1 MMNFRTIHPDWM
13 PGGIED
19 DDSSAYVNQVNDPL
33 RSVNAFR
40 MGVTSPRSPRR
51 PSQPFLGFAATSQI
65 GQSERRDH
73 HHHTRINLMDNTRRD
88 NNSPSPQL
96 QQSTMHNQAGFSPAS
111 RSMRQM
117 ADSELMRELEEGEGH
132 TYESELGD
140 SFITP
145 SQAVHHNEDD
155 DEEMDKGNQGVL
167 GLLNHLYQETG
178 TGKGIGM

>member
-1 MMNFRTIHPDWM
+1 MEQSMLNFRAIHPDWM

-51 PSQPFLGFAATSQI
+51 PSQPFLGFAATSQF

-73 HHHTRINLMDNTRRD
+73 SNRVNLMDNTRRD
-88 NNSPSPQL
+88 SSPSQH
-96 QQSTMHNQAGFSPAS
+96 QQNTMHNQSGFNPTS
-111 RSMRQM
+111 RSMREM
-117 ADSELMRELEEGEGH
+117 ADSELMRELEEEDGRQ
-132 TYESELGD
+132 YESELGD

-145 SQAVHHNEDD
+145 S
-155 DEEMDKGNQGVL
+155 
-167 GLLNHLYQETG
+167 
-178 TGKGIGM
+178 

>member
-1 MMNFRTIHPDWM
+1 MLNFRTIHPDWM

-40 MGVTSPRSPRR
+40 MGVTSPRNPRR
-51 PSQPFLGFAATSQI
+51 PSQPYLGFAATSQL
-65 GQSERRDH
+65 GQQSERRDH
-73 HHHTRINLMDNTRRD
+73 SNRVNLMDTTRRD
-88 NNSPSPQL
+88 SSPSQH
-96 QQSTMHNQAGFSPAS
+96 QQNTMHNQLGFSPAS
-111 RSMRQM
+111 RSTRQM
-117 ADSELMRELEEGEGH
+117 ADSELMRELEEGDGQR
-132 TYESELGD
+132 YDSELGD

-145 SQAVHHNEDD
+145 SQAVHQNEDD

>member
-1 MMNFRTIHPDWM
+1 MLNFRAIHPDWM

-65 GQSERRDH
+65 GQTERRDH
-73 HHHTRINLMDNTRRD
+73 NRINLMDNTDRRD
-88 NNSPSPQL
+88 TSPSLHQHSIL
-96 QQSTMHNQAGFSPAS
+96 HSQSGFSPGS
-111 RSMRQM
+111 RSTRQM
-117 ADSELMRELEEGEGH
+117 ADSELMRELEEGDDGQR
-132 TYESELGD
+132 YDSELGD

-145 SQAVHHNEDD
+145 SQAVRHNEDD
-155 DEEMDKGNQGVL
+155 DEVDKGNQGVL

>member
-1 MMNFRTIHPDWM
+1 MLNFRAIHPDWM

-73 HHHTRINLMDNTRRD
+73 SSRINLMDNTRRD
-88 NNSPSPQL
+88 TSPSQH
-96 QQSTMHNQAGFSPAS
+96 QQNPLHSQAGFGPGD

-117 ADSELMRELEEGEGH
+117 ADSELMRDLEEGDGQR
-132 TYESELGD
+132 YDSELGD

-145 SQAVHHNEDD
+145 SQAVHQNEE
-155 DEEMDKGNQGVL
+155 DEEVDKGHQGVL

>member
-1 MMNFRTIHPDWM
+1 MLNFRTIHPDWM
-13 PGGIED
+13 PGDIED

-33 RSVNAFR
+33 RSANAFR
-40 MGVTSPRSPRR
+40 MGVTSPRSPRG

-73 HHHTRINLMDNTRRD
+73 NRVNLMDNTRRES
-88 NNSPSPQL
+88 SPPL
-96 QQSTMHNQAGFSPAS
+96 QNATKFGPGRST
-111 RSMRQM
+111 RQVT
-117 ADSELMRELEEGEGH
+117 DSELMRELEEGDGH
-132 TYESELGD
+132 RYDSELGD

-145 SQAVHHNEDD
+145 SQAVHQNEDG
-155 DEEMDKGNQGVL
+155 DEEGDKGNQGVL